1 MSTPPFRKDDI
12 VRSIVAERQRSLEL
26 LRSLAPEAFDT
37 STALP
42 GWRVRDV
49 VAHLVTTDR
58 ASVTGSLLPP
68 LVRGQDAVER
78 WNEKAIKSWADR
90 PVPELL
96 AGLDTWGKRFVR
108 LARTLPGPAYRL
120 VIPGLYGRM
129 PAGILLWAR
138 TFDEWV
144 HRQDIRMTLGLPIDQ
159 VDAAPAAELVL
170 RAASHMTTVHMKGT
184 QGRVVIALTGETLP
198 EWGIDLGAG
207 TNGPLVIGANE
218 NPAVRIEIPAR
229 DWILAASGRSEFDQ
243 LRTNATLTVT
253 GNEELATRFLSQV
266 RVV

>member
-96 AGLDTWGKRFVR
+96 AGLDTWGKRLFGSLER
-108 LARTLPGPAYRL
+108 
-120 VIPGLYGRM
+120 
-129 PAGILLWAR
+129 
-138 TFDEWV
+138 
-144 HRQDIRMTLGLPIDQ
+144 
-159 VDAAPAAELVL
+159 
-170 RAASHMTTVHMKGT
+170 S
-184 QGRVVIALTGETLP
+184 
-198 EWGIDLGAG
+198 
-207 TNGPLVIGANE
+207 
-218 NPAVRIEIPAR
+218 PAR
-229 DWILAASGRSEFDQ
+229 PIAW
-243 LRTNATLTVT
+243 
-253 GNEELATRFLSQV
+253 
-266 RVV
+266 